1 MSNTNGSK
9 PAVPETFV
17 PEDYTFLSTAAC
29 PEGHS
34 GVMVYV
40 KVKELKRLQQQWAL
54 MDSVNR
60 LQGRIAREGAAA
72 MNIPEPK
79 RNAKQSVAAKMFEIA
94 LREKKVS
101 LTLSEKLPGA
111 VRVAEPV
118 KTTRDRLLDMIDD
131 GMTAEEAGKALAQE
145 IIDDAAALTAKAA

>member
-17 PEDYTFLSTAAC
+17 PEDYTFLSTSAC

-34 GVMVYV
+34 GIMVYV
-40 KVKELKRLQQQWAL
+40 KVKDLKRTQQQWAL

-111 VRVAEPV
+111 IRVSEAV
-118 KTTRDRLLDMIDD
+118 KTMDDELLELIDD
-131 GMTAEEAGKALAQE
+131 GMTPQE
-145 IIDDAAALTAKAA
+145 AAAELVQRINEKAAAMKAKAA